1 MATPQSIIGIF
12 PTPGEIG
19 QFDLV
24 YTEDGD
30 NGIPH
35 IKTQPATSLTEEEQ
49 KKYAFNALPF
59 QNVHTHIIISTASGT
74 GLASTFF
81 TQALQP
87 LLAHM
92 GLEETKNYTLHT
104 TASIS
109 TVTDLTTTLFLPTA
123 ASGTPQR
130 LILLSGDGGLLDI
143 LNALLSTPSSP
154 TFKPPTIILLPL
166 GTGNALAHSTLPAGD
181 ATHGLSALARGT
193 PHPLPFFVARFS
205 PGARL
210 LTNEARDSEPIPGGA
225 LYGAVVC
232 SWGMHACLVGD
243 SDTAAYR
250 AHGAAR
256 FGMAAKE
263 ALFPAD
269 GGPPHA
275 FKGLVS
281 VRREGAGE
289 WEALAPGRSEHMYVL
304 ATLVSNLEKTFRI
317 SPASSPLEARLRVV
331 HFGPLGGDEV
341 MRVMGLAY
349 DGGKHVQEEAV
360 GYEAVEGLRVEFK
373 GLEEE
378 GRWRRICVD
387 GKIVRVE
394 SDGWVEV

>member
-1 MATPQSIIGIF
+1 
-12 PTPGEIG
+12 
-19 QFDLV
+19 
-24 YTEDGD
+24 
-30 NGIPH
+30 
-35 IKTQPATSLTEEEQ
+35 
-49 KKYAFNALPF
+49 
-59 QNVHTHIIISTASGT
+59 THIIISTASGT
-74 GLASTFF
+74 GLASTFY
-81 TQALQP
+81 TQALKP
-87 LLAHM
+87 LLGHM
-92 GLEETKNYTLHT
+92 SLEETENYTLHT
-104 TASIS
+104 TESIS
-109 TVTDLTTTLFLPTA
+109 TVTDLTTTIFLPA
-123 ASGTPQR
+123 AVAGHPQR

-143 LNALLSTPSSP
+143 LNTLLSTPSSP
-154 TFKPPTIILLPL
+154 AFKPPTIILLPL
-166 GTGNALAHSTLPAGD
+166 GTGNALAHSTLPPGD
-181 ATHGLSALARGT
+181 ATHGLSSLARGT
-193 PHPLPFFVARFS
+193 PHPLPCFRARFS

-210 LTNEARDSEPIPGGA
+210 LTNEARDEESIPGGA

-275 FKGLVS
+275 FKGAVV
-281 VRREGAGE
+281 VRREASGA
-289 WEALAPGRSEHMYVL
+289 WEELAPGRAAHMYVL
-304 ATLVSNLEKTFRI
+304 ATLVSNLEATFRI
-317 SPASSPLEARLRVV
+317 SPASRPLEARLRVV
-331 HFGPLGGDEV
+331 HFGPLAGEEA

-349 DGGKHVQEEAV
+349 DGGKHVEEEAV
-360 GYEAVEGLRVEFK
+360 GYEAVEGLKVDFR